1 MKPRRVSAIDPAASL
16 RFNAAQILATRLEE
30 LNDLA
35 AQALE
40 PSGETAQH
48 EMRIAAKRLR
58 YILEIS
64 APCLGPEA
72 EALRL
77 VARRLQGVLGEIHDC
92 DVMAPRI
99 AGIASVE
106 ARLRTRREQLFA
118 QFRELLLAEESQGA
132 LEGAFLE
139 SELRKARGRA

>member
-1 MKPRRVSAIDPAASL
+1 MKPRRVKGIDPGASL
-16 RFNAAQILATRLEE
+16 RVNAARVLATRLEE
-30 LNDLA
+30 LNELA
-35 AQALE
+35 AEALE

-48 EMRIAAKRLR
+48 DMRIVAKRLR

-72 EALRL
+72 EAARR

-99 AGIASVE
+99 AGITSVE
-106 ARLRTRREQLFA
+106 ALLRTRRELHFA
-118 QFRELLLAEESQGA
+118 RFRELLLAEETQRA
-132 LEGAFLE
+132 LEGAFLKPAL
-139 SELRKARGRA
+139 SKARGRG